1 MWLLKY
7 NATIL
12 RHDSN
17 QLCELNF
24 DNFID
29 IISNLSF
36 LSIILALNIEYVWN
50 IKISSLTLME
60 FLSTSDKSFYYR
72 MLKTTEKL

>member
-24 DNFID
+24 DNLID